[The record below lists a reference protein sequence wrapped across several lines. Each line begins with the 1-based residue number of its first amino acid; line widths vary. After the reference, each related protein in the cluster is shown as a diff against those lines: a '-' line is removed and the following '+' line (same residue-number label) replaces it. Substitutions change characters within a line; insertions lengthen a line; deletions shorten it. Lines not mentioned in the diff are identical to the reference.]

1 MPAIQV
7 GVHSCPCEVTQPPP
21 HRYPVGAVFYCPH
34 CGQAWERRSH
44 TSSRRSGGGIVIRGV
59 LVGGIGRAADVPYW
73 ARLGR
78 NVARDAAMSRARVA
92 YEQAYMA
99 DAAELRAAVEAGSVP
114 AGVSVR
120 AYREHRDATESPALR
135 LFGGSVAVLCALC
148 ATGWGVLWLAGTHT
162 GAWHGVAVL
171 GVLWT
176 AACIGAVSRGV
187 ARRREASSAVLSRLK
202 P

>member
-21 HRYPVGAVFYCPH
+21 HRHPVGAVFYCPH
-34 CGQAWERRSH
+34 CGQAWERRSR
-44 TSSRRSGGGIVIRGV
+44 TSSRRSGGGVVIRGV

-92 YEQAYMA
+92 YEQAYVA
-99 DAAELRAAVEAGSVP
+99 DAAELRAAVEAGEVP
-114 AGVSVR
+114 TGVSVR
-120 AYREHRDATESPALR
+120 AYRAHRDATESLAVR
-135 LFGGSVAVLCALC
+135 LFGGSLAALSVLAVLGLAAL
-148 ATGWGVLWLAGTHT
+148 ALAGAAT
-162 GAWHGVAVL
+162 GAWPGVVILA
-171 GVLWT
+171 GVWLT
-176 AACIGAVSRGV
+176 VCGLAARRGV
-187 ARRREASSAVLSRLK
+187 ARRTEARGSLLR